1 MEKADTVGRGHGC
14 GHGRG
19 HGRGHGPKLIFQPFS
34 AFCSV
39 GQKLN
44 MVIHWLKLPIE
55 PSFMSY
61 LESAE
66 VKGHVH
72 I

>member
-1 MEKADTVGRGHGC
+1 
-14 GHGRG
+14 
-19 HGRGHGPKLIFQPFS
+19 
-34 AFCSV
+34 
-39 GQKLN
+39 
-44 MVIHWLKLPIE
+44 MVIHSLKLLTWPIE

-61 LESAE
+61 LESVE

>member
-1 MEKADTVGRGHGC
+1 
-14 GHGRG
+14 
-19 HGRGHGPKLIFQPFS
+19 
-34 AFCSV
+34 
-39 GQKLN
+39 
-44 MVIHWLKLPIE
+44 MVIHSLKLLIE
-55 PSFMSY
+55 LPFMSF